1 MIPASENK
9 LQGKWQGPFEVTK
22 KIGTTAL
29 EIATPGQARSHRVL
43 HINLLKKWYPQS
55 QSAVVNLIRL
65 VEDEEEVEEQYLPG
79 SQQSPP
85 VDLNHLSVEQQAQI
99 QQLCNPE
106 LFKNQPGHTT
116 LIKYSIVLKE
126 NAPPKRMSYRIPERL
141 LTAFEDEVTLMQ

>member
-1 MIPASENK
+1 M
-9 LQGKWQGPFEVTK
+9 
-22 KIGTTAL
+22 
-29 EIATPGQARSHRVL
+29 L

-85 VDLNHLSVEQQAQI
+85 VDLNLLSVEQQAQI
-99 QQLCNPE
+99 QQLCDPE

-116 LIKYSIVLKE
+116 LIKHSIVLKE
-126 NAPPKRMSYRIPERL
+126 KAVY
-141 LTAFEDEVTLMQ
+141 TQ